1 MLRITSLESSLSS
14 LPLDWREFHVSRRAR
29 DKYGFDQ
36 ALFASD
42 GRVLLADF
50 QAAQQF
56 ADQINNQ
63 RRAENS
69 TDFVRAGEL
78 NALGLIDEIWH
89 HVIAQFRAQKSPNLF
104 SDVLQVLATQV
115 GESLDATLLHFVEEF
130 PPLAVYNGEIEARK
144 YLQGETNGTPHREI
158 VLEELLILWL
168 TNTNPAAR
176 QMRELFDDS
185 TLATQTT
192 YPKIIEGLRIY
203 LAELDPFGPDGQNL
217 FDLLQTPFAQE
228 TLSAQLRWLSNRWI
242 GFLGGQ
248 FPGVLRGLD
257 WLAEEEK
264 PMFTGPGPALVPDYK
279 RARLRSEVEMEEPE
293 RFSDDRDWMP
303 RAVVLA
309 KNAYV
314 WLEQLCRKYQ
324 APIYSLDKVP
334 DAELDELQEQGFTG
348 LWLIGLWERSVA
360 SKTIKQS
367 CGNPDA
373 EASAYSLKRYEI
385 ADDLGGW
392 PALDDLRLRALKR
405 GIRMASDMVPNHMGI
420 DADWVVNHP
429 DWFVS
434 TDKSPFSTYTFTG
447 QNLSPEPHIGIFLE
461 DGYYSQT
468 EAAVVFQRI
477 DYATNDVRYVY
488 HGNDGTLM
496 PWNDTA
502 QLNYLMAEVREAVIQ
517 TILHVARHFPIIRF
531 DAAMTLAKR
540 HYQRLWFPEPGT
552 GGDIPSRSW
561 FGLTM
566 DEFDALVPEEFWREV
581 VDRVAQ
587 EAPDTLLLAEAFWM
601 MEGYFVRSLGM
612 HRVYNSA
619 FMNMLR
625 DEENQNYRLTLKNTL
640 EFDPDILKRFVN
652 FVNNPDEE
660 TAIDQFGDGDKYFG
674 VCTMMATLPGLPM
687 FGHGQVEGLHEKYGM
702 EYRQA
707 KWHETPNEWLV
718 ERHAREIFPL
728 LHRRRLFAEVE
739 NFALFDFFHVDGGVD
754 ENVFAYANRDGEDR
768 ALVIYNNRFG
778 DTRGWIRTSAAAFD
792 KGAGELRQKTV
803 DNVLGVSNDAEMF
816 LLMRDIASGLE
827 WIRSSRELCERGL
840 YVELSAYGRHVW
852 IDLREVRDEDGRYAA
867 LHHELNGRGVSSI
880 AVALRE
886 SELVDLHAPFDQLL
900 SADLLR
906 RLMPAP
912 HFLVATIENSKAELE
927 SANIG
932 SLPHT
937 VAKTETW
944 EIDFSALD
952 SLETRALAFF
962 RALNEHQSLQMPVA
976 QLAAN
981 VRQRAANLA
990 GWGEGDLRPHV
1001 DNLGA
1006 WALLL
1011 GHAIVADLPL
1021 AVPKIEMESEDDEKH
1036 TASTCSVL
1044 EEWLLSAR
1052 MKRAFI
1058 ALGMDEFSADQTL
1071 LMLQTLLSFPEFEN
1085 DDELLAELFASEDAV
1100 QLLGVNRHQDALW
1113 FNREAW
1119 EQLTF
1124 WFSTQSLLSSEK
1136 SGDEAQIAIALETW
1150 RELCARAKSAN
1161 YQVEKL
1167 LPASRHA
1174 AEADAEDAETATS

>member
-1 MLRITSLESSLSS
+1 MLRIISFRNLSS
-14 LPLDWREFHVSRRAR
+14 LPLDWHEFHVSRRAR
-29 DKYGFDQ
+29 DKYAFDQ
-36 ALFASD
+36 ALFATD

-50 QAAQQF
+50 QAAQKF

-63 RRAENS
+63 RRLEKR

-89 HVIAQFRAQKSPNLF
+89 TVIAQFRAQKNPQLF
-104 SDVLQVLATQV
+104 ANALQVLAEQN
-115 GESLDATLLHFVEEF
+115 GDSLDATLLQFVEEF
-130 PPLAVYNGEIEARK
+130 PPLAVYRDEITPRK
-144 YLQGETNGTPHREI
+144 YLQSTTNGVAHREI

-168 TNTNPAAR
+168 TNANPAAL

-185 TLATQTT
+185 TLATQTP
-192 YPKIIEGLRIY
+192 YPKIIEGLHTY
-203 LAELDPFGPDGQNL
+203 LAEQEPFGPDGQNL
-217 FDLLQTPFAQE
+217 FDLLQVPFAQDS
-228 TLSAQLRWLSNRWI
+228 LSAQLRWLSNRWI
-242 GFLGGQ
+242 DLLGAQ
-248 FPGVLRGLD
+248 FPDLLRGLD
-257 WLAEEEK
+257 WLSEEEK
-264 PMFTGPGPALVPDYK
+264 PSFHGPGPSLVPDYG
-279 RARLRSEVEMEEPE
+279 RARLRSEVEMDEPE
-293 RFSDDRDWMP
+293 RFSDDRAWMP
-303 RAVVLA
+303 RAVVVA

-324 APIYSLDKVP
+324 APIYQLGDIP
-334 DAELDELQEQGFTG
+334 DEELDELQEQGFTG

-367 CGNPDA
+367 CGNPEA

-392 PALDDLRLRALKR
+392 PALDDLRARALQR

-420 DADWVVNHP
+420 DADWVINHP

-434 TDKSPFSTYTFTG
+434 TDKIPFSTYTFTG

-461 DGYYSQT
+461 DGYYSKT

-488 HGNDGTLM
+488 HGNDGTLI

-502 QLNYLMAEVREAVIQ
+502 QLNYLMSEVREAVVQ

-552 GGDIPSRSW
+552 GGDIASRSW

-566 DEFDALVPEEFWREV
+566 DEFDALMPEEFWREV

-718 ERHAREIFPL
+718 ERHEREIFPL
-728 LHRRRLFAEVE
+728 LHCRRLFAEVN

-778 DTRGWIRTSAAAFD
+778 DTKGWIRTSAAAFD
-792 KGAGELRQKTV
+792 KGAGELRQKTLQST
-803 DNVLGVSNDAEMF
+803 LGVSDDADTF
-816 LLMRDIASGLE
+816 LIMSDVASGLE

-840 YVELSAYGRHVW
+840 YVELGAYGRHVW
-852 IDLREVRDEDGRYAA
+852 IDLREVQDEDGRYAH
-867 LHHELNGRGVSSI
+867 LHHELNGRGVGSI
-880 AVALRE
+880 EIALRE
-886 SELVDLHAPFDQLL
+886 SELVDLHAPFDGLL

-912 HFLVATIENSKAELE
+912 HFLVATLDDSDA
-927 SANIG
+927 
-932 SLPHT
+932 
-937 VAKTETW
+937 
-944 EIDFSALD
+944 EIDSGLPRTVTRVEDWEMEFSALD
-952 SLETRALAFF
+952 SLETRALEFF
-962 RALNEHQSLQMPVA
+962 RALNEHQALQLSVA
-976 QLAAN
+976 QLVAD
-981 VRQRAANLA
+981 VRARAAKLQAWAAQDN
-990 GWGEGDLRPHV
+990 DLRPHV
-1001 DNLGA
+1001 DNLAA
-1006 WALLL
+1006 WSLLL
-1011 GHAIVADLPL
+1011 SHAIVADLPEAL
-1021 AVPKIEMESEDDEKH
+1021 AEKDA
-1036 TASTCSVL
+1036 ASTCSAVL
-1044 EEWLLSAR
+1044 DDWLLGNR
-1052 MKRAFI
+1052 LQRAFV
-1058 ALGMDEFSADQTL
+1058 ALGMDEFTADQTL
-1071 LMLQTLLSFPEFEN
+1071 LTLKITLDFPKLEN
-1085 DDELLAELFASEDAV
+1085 DEQWAQLFGDENAAR
-1100 QLLGVNRHQDALW
+1100 LLGVNRHQGVTW

-1119 EQLTF
+1119 EQLAF
-1124 WFSTQSLLSSEK
+1124 WLSVQSLLDTGANDATQVVK
-1136 SGDEAQIAIALETW
+1136 ALDEWRALCERAQA
-1150 RELCARAKSAN
+1150 AN
-1161 YQVEKL
+1161 YQLEPM
-1167 LPASRHA
+1167 LPAYFQLPLTAQDVSETLDE
-1174 AEADAEDAETATS
+1174 AEADEVKS